1 MAVWKAGSKPTAVPP
16 EPSLLATPSPTFLVG
31 YARVSTQEQILDVQ
45 MNALRSAGCVNIYQ
59 EKVSGAGKKRPQLD
73 LAIKELQPGD
83 TLVVWRLDRLARS
96 MSEFYTRLA
105 QIEAAGAQ
113 FRSLTENFDFN
124 NAIGKFVLGILAL
137 VAELERQ
144 ITIGRTRAG
153 MEAAR
158 ARGRQI
164 GAPIKFTD
172 AKRKQARDWLR
183 DRMAV
188 TDVARRLG
196 LSAGTITAFRKAGMP
211 SLARRSPKSI
221 ATPSRSAR
229 QPSSTTQRSMPA
241 SRPAPSMSKAA
252 APRRSTPA

>member
-1 MAVWKAGSKPTAVPP
+1 MTVRKGLPIAPEMHSEPT
-16 EPSLLATPSPTFLVG
+16 LLATGFMVG
-31 YARVSTQEQILDVQ
+31 YCRVSTEEQILDVQ
-45 MNALRSAGCVNIYQ
+45 LNAMRLAGCSNIYE

-158 ARGRQI
+158 QRGRQI
-164 GAPIKFTD
+164 GAPIKFND
-172 AKRKQARDWLR
+172 AMREKARAWIRQRVSD
-183 DRMAV
+183 A
-188 TDVARRLG
+188 DVGRRLH
-196 LSAGTITAFRKAGMP
+196 LSAGTISAFRKAGMP
-211 SLARRSPKSI
+211 SVARRSPKST
-221 ATPSRSAR
+221 ATQSHSAR
-229 QPSSTTQRSMPA
+229 PQSSTKRRLPPA
-241 SRPAPSMSKAA
+241 SRPAPSMSKGEALKTS
-252 APRRSTPA
+252 RRA

>member
-1 MAVWKAGSKPTAVPP
+1 MTVRSTLPKAGQLALD
-16 EPSLLATPSPTFLVG
+16 PSLLATAPAAFMVG

-45 MNALRSAGCVNIYQ
+45 MNALRNAGCVNIYQ

-73 LAIKELQPGD
+73 LAIKELLPGD

-158 ARGRQI
+158 QRGRQI
-164 GAPIKFTD
+164 GAPIKFND
-172 AKRKQARDWLR
+172 AMREKARIWVRQKASD
-183 DRMAV
+183 A
-188 TDVARRLG
+188 DVARRLH
-196 LSAGTITAFRKAGMP
+196 LSAGTISNWRKAGMP
-211 SLARRSPKSI
+211 SVARR
-221 ATPSRSAR
+221 PSRSTATAS
-229 QPSSTTQRSMPA
+229 PSPRPQNSIRRRSVPV
-241 SRPAPSMSKAA
+241 SPSAPSMSKAGA
-252 APRRSTPA
+252 RKTSTRA